1 MKQKLLTVAI
11 AAAAAFSMNTMA
23 DVKVYG
29 KANLSLNTYDEADV
43 VKLNSNASRVG
54 VKGSYGISGS
64 TKAVYK
70 LEYEYGADDGAS
82 GDFKARNI
90 YAGFAGDW
98 GMIAAGRHDSPTKMA
113 QGKVDRFNDLDYG
126 DIKKTFAQEARANN
140 AVWYAS
146 PKANG
151 LQGIIALLQGEKG
164 AKYYTAEDDSIGDGI
179 SASLTYDADN
189 FYAALAVDDNI
200 GTRDSIRLVGEYRAD
215 IFKIGL
221 MLQNDEPSEGSG
233 DDTDSILISGQVE
246 AATNWIIKGQYSMAE
261 TGSAEDELLTLGVDR
276 KLNKKSKVFAYVSDF
291 DAEVDAQDETTFGI
305 GYEVKF

>member
-43 VKLNSNASRVG
+43 VKVHSNASRLG

-70 LEYEYGADDGAS
+70 LEYQVAVDGD
-82 GDFKARNI
+82 GNEFKKRNL

-98 GMIAAGRHDSPTKMA
+98 GMFAAGHHDTPTKMA
-113 QGKVDRFNDLDYG
+113 QGKVDRFNDLPYG
-126 DIKKTFAQEARANN
+126 DIKNTFSQEKRVGN
-140 AVWYAS
+140 AMWYAS

-151 LQGIIALLQGEKG
+151 LQGIIALVQGEQAG
-164 AKYYTAEDDSIGDGI
+164 GDNNSIGDHI
-179 SASLTYDADN
+179 SASLTYDANN
-189 FYAALAVDDNI
+189 FYAAVAIDDDVAGNDAV
-200 GTRDSIRLVGEYRAD
+200 RLVGEYKGD
-215 IFKIGL
+215 GFKVGA
-221 MLQNDEPSEGSG
+221 MLQNSEPSEGSG